1 MSIQIKKYYY
11 LTILLVLSV
20 SHSNSQS
27 FNFKNFN
34 TKSGLAGPNVN
45 AIYQD
50 RQGYMWFAVQGGV
63 SRFDGSKFKTFTKEN
78 GLIGNDITSLAGDK
92 SGNIWIGTTEGVSK
106 YDGVT
111 FKNYSTKNGLADN
124 FVRNVFV
131 DINNQLWVATDNGGV
146 SKLNKE
152 TFENF
157 TIATGLLTNTVY
169 AITQDEKGNYWF
181 ATNGGICK
189 YNGNEIINF
198 LNQKYISGKEFY
210 SLLIDSDG
218 SIFFAGEIAT
228 GIIKYTNG
236 KFEKIPF
243 PDQLPK
249 KSRIFSMTQDKLGS
263 IWFATDNDGIIKYD
277 KKDFYCYSEKNGL
290 SSNQVYAIKNDYE
303 GNIWIGTTNGGA
315 DKLNNESFAAFT
327 EKDGLTANKIACV
340 YKNKD
345 ALFAGTVGK
354 GLNIFTNGFFNL
366 KQEITE
372 LKNEKIFSIAEN
384 KKNEIWI
391 GTEKSGIYILEKNE
405 NKYAI
410 KKHIPSLLN
419 KLLEVVDKIIF
430 DKNGNTWISTYG
442 NGAFLISNS
451 GEVKHFS
458 AENGFPSDNLLTI
471 HEDSNGTIW
480 FGSIDVGAIKYD
492 GKNFFLINKGKGL
505 SNNAVWSITE
515 DENDNIF
522 LGTGEGGINCVN
534 GKNITKIDRSN
545 GLCSNF
551 IATLNWD
558 SFEKVIWVGTNNGIN
573 KLKLGSNLKPLSIQ
587 YYSEEVG
594 FKGTEVTS
602 CSQDKDGLVWFATI
616 NGVYRYD
623 RKFDIPN
630 KSAPKLVLTEILL
643 DYKNVDW
650 KKYSDSVDKRTN
662 IPTSLILPYNKRHL
676 TFNFRALTTDN
687 VKYTFI
693 LLGQDSEWSP
703 LSSLSEAN
711 FSNIIPGKSY
721 EFKVKAINS
730 NGVWSDEIVSFKFK
744 INSPWWQ
751 TWWFISLSI
760 LFGIS
765 SIYVFIKFRTNKLAK
780 EKKVL
785 EKNVAERT
793 FELSVALKEIN
804 DSINYA
810 KIIQHSILPLSD
822 EIQLDLP
829 ESFVYYEPKNVVSG
843 DFYWFHKKN
852 KKLYF
857 AVADCTGHGVPGAF
871 MSMIG
876 SSLLNEIFN
885 ENNNPDAAEILNLL
899 HSRVRKVLKQ
909 DRNDV
914 KSQDGMDISLVIID
928 NEEMKLN
935 YAGAKR
941 PLYLFRKEDYGYHFI
956 EAKADKQSIGGHQN
970 EHDYKFANHFFS
982 IHKGDSLYMFTDG
995 YVDQFGG
1002 AKEKK
1007 FSTKRLRETLDS
1019 IQQLEMDKQASEL
1032 ATVISEW
1039 KGSNEQV
1046 DDILIIGIK
1055 I

>member
-1 MSIQIKKYYY
+1 MLKTKKYTFSV
-11 LTILLVLSV
+11 LLIIILANSY
-20 SHSNSQS
+20 SQS
-27 FNFKNFN
+27 FNFKNYN
-34 TKSGLAGPNVN
+34 TKSGLIGSNVN
-45 AIYQD
+45 GIYQD
-50 RQGYMWFAVQGGV
+50 LKGYMWFAVQGGL
-63 SRFDGSKFKTFTKEN
+63 SRFDGSKFKNYTKEN
-78 GLIGNDITSLAGDK
+78 GLIGNDVTSIVGDK
-92 SGNIWIGTTEGVSK
+92 RGNIWIGTTEGISK
-106 YDGVT
+106 YDGVS

-124 FVRNVFV
+124 FIRNVFI
-131 DINNQLWVATDNGGV
+131 DNNDQLLVATDNGGV

-157 TIATGLLTNTVY
+157 TIATGLLTNTVF
-169 AITQDEKGNYWF
+169 AITQDKKGNYWF
-181 ATNGGICK
+181 ATNSGICK

-198 LNQKYISGKEFY
+198 LNQKNISGKEFY
-210 SLLIDSDG
+210 SLLIDSEG
-218 SIFFAGEIAT
+218 NIFFAGEI
-228 GIIKYTNG
+228 GDGFIKYSNG
-236 KFEKIPF
+236 KFEKTPF
-243 PDQLPK
+243 PEQFPK
-249 KSRIFSMTQDKLGS
+249 KSRIFSMMEDKQGS
-263 IWFATDNDGIIKYD
+263 IWFTTDNDGIIKYD
-277 KKDFYCYSEKNGL
+277 KKDFYSYSEKNGL
-290 SSNQVYAIKNDYE
+290 SSNQVYAIKDDYE

-315 DKLNNESFAAFT
+315 DKLNNESFAALT
-327 EKDGLTANKIACV
+327 EKDGLSANKIASV

-345 ALFAGTVGK
+345 ALFVGTQGT
-354 GLNIFTNGFFNL
+354 GLNIFTKGIYSF
-366 KQEITE
+366 KQEIKE

-391 GTEKSGIYILEKNE
+391 GTEKSGIYVLGKKE
-405 NKYAI
+405 NNYSI
-410 KKHIPSLLN
+410 KKHIPILLN
-419 KLLEVVDKIIF
+419 KSLGLVDKIIF

-442 NGAFLISNS
+442 NGAFLITIS
-451 GEVKHFS
+451 GEIRNYS
-458 AENGFPSDNLLTI
+458 TETGFPSDNLLTI
-471 HEDSNGTIW
+471 YEDKRGNIW

-492 GKNFFLINKGKGL
+492 GKKFIIINEKLGL

-515 DENDNIF
+515 DEKDNIF
-522 LGTGEGGINCVN
+522 LGTGEGGINCIN
-534 GKNITKIDRSN
+534 GKNITKIDRSD

-551 IATLNWD
+551 IETLNWD
-558 SFEKVIWVGTNNGIN
+558 NFEKVIWVGTNNGIN
-573 KLKLGSNLKPLSIQ
+573 KVKLGSNLKPLSIQ
-587 YYSEEVG
+587 YYSEEEG

-602 CSQDKDGLVWFATI
+602 CSQDKDGLIWFATI

-623 RKFDIPN
+623 RKFDLPN

-650 KKYSDSVDKRTN
+650 KKYCDSIDIRTN
-662 IPTSLILPYNKRHL
+662 IPKSLVLPYNKKHL

-711 FSNIIPGKSY
+711 FSNIIPGRSY
-721 EFKVKAINS
+721 QFKVRAVNS
-730 NGVWSDEIVSFKFK
+730 NGIWSDEIVSFEFK

-751 TWWFISLSI
+751 TGWFISISI

-765 SIYVFIKFRTNKLAK
+765 SIYIFLKLRINKLAK

-785 EKNVAERT
+785 ELNVAERT
-793 FELSVALKEIN
+793 FELSLALKEIH

-822 EIQLDLP
+822 EIHLDLP
-829 ESFVYYEPKNVVSG
+829 QSFVYYEPKNVVSG

-885 ENNNPDAAEILNLL
+885 ENNNPDASEILNLL

-909 DRNDV
+909 DRFDG

-928 NEEMKLN
+928 KEEMKLN

-941 PLYLFRKEDYGYHFI
+941 PLYLFRKEDYGYQFI

-970 EHDYKFANHFFS
+970 ENDFKFANHFFS
-982 IHKGDSLYMFTDG
+982 LHKGDSLYMFTDG

-1002 AKEKK
+1002 GNEKK
-1007 FSTKRLRETLDS
+1007 FSTKRLKETLES
-1019 IQQLEMDKQASEL
+1019 MQQLEMDKQSSEL
-1032 ATVISEW
+1032 SSVISDW
-1039 KGSNEQV
+1039 KGTNEQV

>member
-1 MSIQIKKYYY
+1 MIKIKKY
-11 LTILLVLSV
+11 TLSV
-20 SHSNSQS
+20 VLIMILASSYSQS
-27 FNFKNFN
+27 FNFKNYN
-34 TKSGLAGPNVN
+34 TKSGLIGSNVN
-45 AIYQD
+45 GIYQD
-50 RQGYMWFAVQGGV
+50 IKGYLWFAVQGGL
-63 SRFDGSKFKTFTKEN
+63 SRFDGSKFRNFTKEN
-78 GLIGNDITSLAGDK
+78 GLIGNDVTSIVGDK
-92 SGNIWIGTTEGVSK
+92 RGNIWIGTTEGISR
-106 YDGVT
+106 YDGVS
-111 FKNYSTKNGLADN
+111 FKNYSTKNGLVDN
-124 FVRNVFV
+124 FIRNVFI
-131 DINNQLWVATDNGGV
+131 DNNDQLWVATDNGGV

-157 TIATGLLTNTVY
+157 TVATGLLTNTVF
-169 AITQDEKGNYWF
+169 AITQDKKGHYWF
-181 ATNGGICK
+181 ATNSGICK
-189 YNGNEIINF
+189 YNGIEIINF
-198 LNQKYISGKEFY
+198 LNQKNISGKEFF
-210 SLLIDSDG
+210 SILIDSEG
-218 SIFFAGEIAT
+218 SIFFAGEI
-228 GIIKYTNG
+228 GDGFIKYSNG
-236 KFEKIPF
+236 KFEKKSF
-243 PDQLPK
+243 PEYLPK
-249 KSRIFSMTQDKLGS
+249 NSRIFSMMEDKHGS
-263 IWFATDNDGIIKYD
+263 IWFSSDNDGIIKYD
-277 KKDFYCYSEKNGL
+277 KKDFYTYNEKNGL
-290 SSNQVYAIKNDYE
+290 SSNQVYAIKDDYE

-327 EKDGLTANKIACV
+327 EKDGLSANKIASV
-340 YKNKD
+340 YRNKD
-345 ALFAGTVGK
+345 ALFVGTQGT
-354 GLNIFTNGFFNL
+354 GLNIFTKGFYNF
-366 KQEITE
+366 KQEIKE

-391 GTEKSGIYILEKNE
+391 GTEKSGIYVLEKKE
-405 NKYAI
+405 NKYSI
-410 KKHIPSLLN
+410 KKHIPILLN
-419 KLLEVVDKIIF
+419 KSLGLVDKIIF

-442 NGAFLISNS
+442 NGAFSITNS
-451 GEVKHFS
+451 GEITNYS
-458 AENGFPSDNLLTI
+458 SETGFPSNNLLTI
-471 HEDSNGTIW
+471 HEDKKGNIW

-492 GKNFFLINKGKGL
+492 GKKFILINEKLGL

-522 LGTGEGGINCVN
+522 LGTGEGGINCIN
-534 GKNITKIDRSN
+534 GKTITKIDRSD

-558 SFEKVIWVGTNNGIN
+558 NFEKVIWVGTNNGIN
-573 KLKLGSNLKPLSIQ
+573 KLKLGPNLKPLSIQ
-587 YYSEEVG
+587 YYSEEEG

-602 CSQDKDGLVWFATI
+602 CSQDKDGLIWFATI

-650 KKYSDSVDKRTN
+650 KNYCDSVDIRTN
-662 IPTSLILPYNKRHL
+662 IPKSLVLAYNKKHL

-711 FSNIIPGKSY
+711 FSNIIPGRSY
-721 EFKVKAINS
+721 QFKLRAVNS
-730 NGVWSDEIVSFKFK
+730 NGIWSDEIVSFEFK

-751 TWWFISLSI
+751 TWWFISISI
-760 LFGIS
+760 VLGIS
-765 SIYVFIKFRTNKLAK
+765 SIYIFVKLRTNKLAK
-780 EKKVL
+780 EKKIL
-785 EKNVAERT
+785 ELNVAERT
-793 FELSVALKEIN
+793 FELSIALKEIN

-885 ENNNPDAAEILNLL
+885 ENNNPDAAEILNVL

-928 NEEMKLN
+928 KEEMKLN
-935 YAGAKR
+935 FAGAKR

-1032 ATVISEW
+1032 ATVISDW
-1039 KGSNEQV
+1039 KGTNEQV